1 MFQNLPLNIADIII
15 TIVLFKGKCSDIQRE
30 PEMCQL
36 KIVVRLLSF
45 LCNVKQLCKKQKQFT
60 SNNFQ

>member
-1 MFQNLPLNIADIII
+1 MLQHLPLNMIADLII
-15 TIVLFKGKCSDIQRE
+15 TILLFKRKCSDIQRE

-45 LCNVKQLCKKQKQFT
+45 LCNV
-60 SNNFQ
+60 